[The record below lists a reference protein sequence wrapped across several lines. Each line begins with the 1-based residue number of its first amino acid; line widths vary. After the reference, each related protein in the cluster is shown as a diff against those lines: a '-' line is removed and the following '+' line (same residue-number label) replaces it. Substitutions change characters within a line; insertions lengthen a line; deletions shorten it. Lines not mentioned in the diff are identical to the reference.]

1 MESAGQVIAEVAAP
15 ASAETESRRLARWEL
30 VSLITTAF
38 IIEWALLPFA
48 GRSSPLLIVPLAL
61 VAWLIFSSLRAR
73 GETWRV
79 LGLGFDNFYKAAR
92 LLALPMASL
101 AVVLIVAGWWLRFAG
116 YGEPRSG
123 RALLNVFLWSVV
135 WGFIQQFVLQAFVNR
150 RAQIVFGGRGVASVV
165 FVACVFAMLHAP
177 NLWLMALTFGGGLLW
192 SYVYQ
197 RAPNLFALALS
208 HAVLS
213 WLLVAT
219 IPAGLLKGMRAGYN
233 YFI

>member
-1 MESAGQVIAEVAAP
+1 
-15 ASAETESRRLARWEL
+15 
-30 VSLITTAF
+30 
-38 IIEWALLPFA
+38 
-48 GRSSPLLIVPLAL
+48 
-61 VAWLIFSSLRAR
+61 
-73 GETWRV
+73 
-79 LGLGFDNFYKAAR
+79 
-92 LLALPMASL
+92 MASL
-101 AVVLIVAGWWLRFAG
+101 AAVLVVAGWRLRVAG
-116 YGEPRSG
+116 YGEPRAG
-123 RALLNVFLWSVV
+123 RALVSVFLWSVV

-150 RAQIVFGGRGVASVV
+150 RAQTVFGGRGAVSIV

-197 RAPNLFALALS
+197 QAPNLFALALS